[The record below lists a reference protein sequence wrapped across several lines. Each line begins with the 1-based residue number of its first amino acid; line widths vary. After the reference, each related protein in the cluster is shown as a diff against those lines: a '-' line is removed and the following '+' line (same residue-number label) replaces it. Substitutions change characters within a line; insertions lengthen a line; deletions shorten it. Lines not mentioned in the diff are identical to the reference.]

1 MRKAE
6 RSAENLERQVDEHLR
21 SAYSAWDRL
30 PPQRQNELWVLELAR
45 SVGRKQQEIDTRK
58 ETQEKLEQEIVHLKS
73 HIDHLNRLQQPREF
87 KIVTPTTFPF
97 DKDFITHAYEL
108 GLKGA
113 SATGF
118 NIQDRDADLSTVVT
132 RAVERWK
139 NVIVSSRITNGGM
152 AAQKPLRQSNGASN
166 GSSSSS
172 VNGLST
178 PQPRSQAQT
187 PQQTYQS
194 EQSLKRTSTA
204 STNGAMTERTAST
217 TNTTAPPSVDEASDQ
232 DADADM
238 EDDDS
243 FAMMN
248 HSPTKQSAPA
258 TLQQQP
264 PPQQSQQRPRLEIPR
279 TRPSAQQ
286 QTPQSLANQGYVL
299 QSAGNSPV
307 RSAAINMSRSMP
319 NMVMAMQNNAMHAA
333 DMGMAMHGLQ
343 SEQMY
348 LE

>member
-1 MRKAE
+1 VRKAE

-21 SAYSAWDRL
+21 SAYTVWDRL

-118 NIQDRDADLSTVVT
+118 NVQDRDADLGTVVT

-152 AAQKPLRQSNGASN
+152 AAQKPLRQSNGGSN

-172 VNGLST
+172 VNGVST
-178 PQPRSQAQT
+178 PQPKSQALT
-187 PQQTYQS
+187 PQQTSQS

-258 TLQQQP
+258 PLQQQP
-264 PPQQSQQRPRLEIPR
+264 SQPSQQRPRLEIPR
-279 TRPSAQQ
+279 IRPSAQQ

-319 NMVMAMQNNAMHAA
+319 NMAMAMQNNAMHAA